1 MWECPEY
8 SSHSPWWEDDDDDG
22 PGGDGDDDGG
32 DDDDD
37 DDDDDDGFDD
47 DGDDD
52 KVQCGSALNIP
63 PTHPLLSCTTDNRL
77 NISHERWALPPLYRI
92 YIPRVRNS
100 RNPPQNGFLFWAIF
114 LSVSLMYSKSLVDI
128 SVRKH

>member
-77 NISHERWALPPLYRI
+77 NISHERWALPPL
-92 YIPRVRNS
+92 
-100 RNPPQNGFLFWAIF
+100 
-114 LSVSLMYSKSLVDI
+114 
-128 SVRKH
+128 